1 MRVYARAISS
11 TLLWLSVTAISDTS
25 AWSQSLNFATSGDLP
40 IEVFADN
47 GIEWQQDS
55 MVFIAQGNARAVRA
69 DVTVFADELRA
80 YYRELAGGGTDI
92 WRLDAMG
99 TVRIK
104 TPESNT
110 YGEKAV
116 YNVDKAVLVVSGGKV
131 RLVTSTDTIT
141 ADRQL
146 EYWEEKQMAVA
157 RGSAQALHEEKK
169 LNAEVLVAY
178 FRKDKDGKS
187 TIHRIDA
194 TVRASHRSTR
204 SISSIPFV
212 AIIPARARTRSPRT
226 RARRRSIESTPSRA
240 RRRPPSRARVLVSPR
255 SPSPPRARTRRGRD
269 RDATRESIPRSSR
282 KPSSSSRASRRR
294 LFWKMNRPWGPDR
307 DHRVVHRPRARDAT
321 TTDANAREAVVGG
334 FLSPFLRVRIDASR
348 RDVPSIT
355 QFFIRWHA
363 FIRMNE

>member
-1 MRVYARAISS
+1 MRAYVRAVSS
-11 TLLWLSVTAISDTS
+11 ILLWLCVTAISDTS

-104 TPESNT
+104 TPESTT
-110 YGEKAV
+110 YGEKAL

-157 RGSAQALHEEKK
+157 RGSAQALREEKK

-187 TIHRIDA
+187 TIHRIEAFDKVKVMTPKDTALSDRGIYNVKSGIA
-194 TVRASHRSTR
+194 TLVGSVKVLRDGNVINGCSADVNLNSGVSRMHSCQNASGSGK
-204 SISSIPFV
+204 
-212 AIIPARARTRSPRT
+212 T
-226 RARRRSIESTPSRA
+226 RAQGVFLP
-240 RRRPPSRARVLVSPR
+240 
-255 SPSPPRARTRRGRD
+255 RRGK
-269 RDATRESIPRSSR
+269 DALGKKNS
-282 KPSSSSRASRRR
+282 KA
-294 LFWKMNRPWGPDR
+294 K
-307 DHRVVHRPRARDAT
+307 
-321 TTDANAREAVVGG
+321 
-334 FLSPFLRVRIDASR
+334 
-348 RDVPSIT
+348 
-355 QFFIRWHA
+355 
-363 FIRMNE
+363 

>member
-1 MRVYARAISS
+1 MTS
-11 TLLWLSVTAISDTS
+11 ISDTS

-104 TPESNT
+104 TPDSTT
-110 YGEKAV
+110 YGEKAL

-157 RGSAQALHEEKK
+157 RGSAQALREEKK

-178 FRKDKDGKS
+178 FRKDIAGKS
-187 TIHRIDA
+187 AIHRIEAFNEVKVTTPKDTALSDRGVYNVKSGIA
-194 TVRASHRSTR
+194 TLVGSVKVLRDGNVINGCSADVNLNTGVSRMHSCQNALGNGKTR
-204 SISSIPFV
+204 V
-212 AIIPARARTRSPRT
+212 QG
-226 RARRRSIESTPSRA
+226 
-240 RRRPPSRARVLVSPR
+240 VLLP
-255 SPSPPRARTRRGRD
+255 RRGKD
-269 RDATRESIPRSSR
+269 NPTKKNTKA
-282 KPSSSSRASRRR
+282 K
-294 LFWKMNRPWGPDR
+294 
-307 DHRVVHRPRARDAT
+307 
-321 TTDANAREAVVGG
+321 
-334 FLSPFLRVRIDASR
+334 
-348 RDVPSIT
+348 
-355 QFFIRWHA
+355 
-363 FIRMNE
+363 